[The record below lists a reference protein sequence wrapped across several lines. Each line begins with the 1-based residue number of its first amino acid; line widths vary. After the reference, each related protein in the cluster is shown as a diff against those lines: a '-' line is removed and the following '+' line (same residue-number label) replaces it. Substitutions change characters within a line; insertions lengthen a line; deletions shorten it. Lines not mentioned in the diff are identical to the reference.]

1 MPSQIGLLST
11 EDTTSPSNI
20 TSNSS
25 SAGGRETN
33 DAQIDNMQE
42 GEDYNDN
49 VNMDEEMVDEDDEKL
64 VELPEGPCRFGE
76 IHLVH
81 EKVRLQ
87 EFDSIILLSQCSLC
101 SWFTVLEKCHR
112 YVQSNGSL
120 FMSSMQGSL

>member
-1 MPSQIGLLST
+1 MGLLST
-11 EDTTSPSNI
+11 EDTTSPSQIQTNA
-20 TSNSS
+20 S
-25 SAGGRETN
+25 SAGGGENN

-64 VELPEGPCRFGE
+64 VALPEGPCRFGE

-87 EFDSIILLSQCSLC
+87 ECDRIIFC
-101 SWFTVLEKCHR
+101 
-112 YVQSNGSL
+112 
-120 FMSSMQGSL
+120 